1 MNLQAYTCKSRLYN
15 IIYCF
20 WIWILNIYY
29 YYYIVIVILL
39 LSILQGVQKRDPH
52 WYGHNLS
59 KILKSWNKCW
69 GILGKLNMNST

>member
-39 LSILQGVQKRDPH
+39 LSILQGAK
-52 WYGHNLS
+52 
-59 KILKSWNKCW
+59 K
-69 GILGKLNMNST
+69 GILIDMAITCLKYLKVEINVGAFWEN